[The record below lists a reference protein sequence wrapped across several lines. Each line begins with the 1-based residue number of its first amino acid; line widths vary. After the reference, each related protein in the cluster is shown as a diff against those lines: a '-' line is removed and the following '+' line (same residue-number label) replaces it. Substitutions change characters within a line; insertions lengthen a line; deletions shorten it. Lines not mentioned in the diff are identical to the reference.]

1 MIQPVRLIPILGLL
15 VLSVGCSAARLAG
28 PAPMEIEPRVGRT
41 VVVIEPFF
49 ENTQLRTVTHHDR
62 VDVNNGSMTPAS
74 ITIAREVREKPVHAR
89 PETLAVQYGQV
100 IAEVQRLRPD
110 WRVVSTGTLPVM
122 GDGPVVLIRTV
133 LGESEVVQSNR
144 ALKTV
149 AAYASFLL
157 LPLFYAVPPVN
168 ETQRVSGLLSIYRTD
183 AVAAKNRLIRY
194 PTQPDYAVDTRGLSP
209 KQQPFG
215 LDVTYEEGVFANE
228 RAREPVVLEGLSRQ
242 LATAVVAL
250 VEGVR

>member
-1 MIQPVRLIPILGLL
+1 MIPTSRLLLILGALAL
-15 VLSVGCSAARLAG
+15 TTGCASARLSG
-28 PAPMEIEPRVGRT
+28 PPPMTIEPRVGRT

-62 VDVNNGSMTPAS
+62 VDVNSGSMTPAS

-89 PETLAVQYGQV
+89 PDALAVQYGQV

-122 GDGPVVLIRTV
+122 GDEQVVLVRTV
-133 LGESEVVQSNR
+133 LGEAEVVQSNR
-144 ALKTV
+144 LFKTV
-149 AAYASFLL
+149 AAYASFLI
-157 LPLFYAVPPVN
+157 LPLFYAVPPVS
-168 ETQRVSGLLSIYRTD
+168 ETQRVSGLLSLYRTD
-183 AVAAKNRLIRY
+183 AVSAKNRLIRY
-194 PTQPDYAVDTRGLSP
+194 PTQPDFAVDTRGLSP
-209 KQQPFG
+209 QKQPFG

-228 RAREPVVLEGLSRQ
+228 RAREPVVIEGLSRQ